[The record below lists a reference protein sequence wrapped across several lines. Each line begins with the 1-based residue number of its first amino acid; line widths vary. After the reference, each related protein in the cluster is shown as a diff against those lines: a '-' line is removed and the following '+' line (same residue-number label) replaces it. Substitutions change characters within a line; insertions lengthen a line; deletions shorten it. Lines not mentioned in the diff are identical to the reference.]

1 MYALSENGKSLIQ
14 AGSLFITETKDKEN
28 NTDQIIGYR
37 VMAKGDTSPKPITVK
52 SFVGDNALEEA
63 KAYVKKVAD
72 HHEAEY

>member
-28 NTDQIIGYR
+28 NSDKVIGYR
-37 VMAKGDTSPKPITVK
+37 VMAKGGTSPKPITVK
-52 SFVGDNALEEA
+52 SFTGDDALEKA
-63 KAYVKKVAD
+63 KAYIFDVAR